1 MNRFIVAVSLW
12 VWAGS
17 ALAVPLTLFG
27 VPLQN
32 ATRAS
37 LTPALQ
43 KAGLPCTLNGPQQWF
58 DTYRI
63 NGQVP
68 RLQGAS
74 KFSVEYD
81 KDNRFAFAEY
91 KFPSFNDTGQVQ
103 NIITMVGYKYGQPSS
118 IIGDIKHGPITARWK
133 EGGGMEVK
141 VWRGWPV
148 TTTYMDL
155 ENVAIVHAMRAAAF
169 TDMRNPLPARMDNA
183 DPINENK
190 VWQPPSPVEE
200 IAQTN
205 NQTFPALLE
214 WGVIA
219 FFAVPALG
227 MVIFGHFLSRVTR
240 IPRFS
245 VAARVFFAKVSQ
257 FIRQPGWFLK
267 GGNGR

>member
-1 MNRFIVAVSLW
+1 MAVSLW
-12 VWAGS
+12 AWAGS
-17 ALAVPLTLFG
+17 ALALPLTLFG

-37 LTPALQ
+37 LAPALQ
-43 KAGLPCTLNGPQQWF
+43 KAGLPPTPNGPQQWF

-63 NGQVP
+63 NGQMP
-68 RLQGAS
+68 QLQGAS
-74 KFSVEYD
+74 KFLVEYD
-81 KDNRFAFAEY
+81 KHNRFAFAEY

-118 IIGDIKHGPITARWK
+118 IIGDIKHGPVVARWK

-141 VWRGWPV
+141 VWRGWPI
-148 TTTYMDL
+148 TTTYIDL
-155 ENVAIVHAMRAAAF
+155 ENVAIVHAMRAAAL
-169 TDMRNPLPARMDNA
+169 TGMHGSSPARMNDA
-183 DPINENK
+183 GPISENK

-205 NQTFPALLE
+205 NQIFPALLE

-240 IPRFS
+240 VPRFS
-245 VAARVFFAKVSQ
+245 VAARIFFAKINQ
-257 FIRQPGWFLK
+257 FIRRPGWFLK
-267 GGNGR
+267 GGNER